1 MTEINRRTENY
12 QPPRNA
18 TKKDTAEPKVRQPD
32 QGTPGNYNILDKY
45 SEDMRRSFN
54 IIDKHSEELRRMDYV
69 DQERVKKLKANLLNI
84 EAQIRRRNF
93 ADQAAKDTMNFYNK
107 GRIK

>member
-32 QGTPGNYNILDKY
+32 QGTPRSYNILDKH

-54 IIDKHSEELRRMDYV
+54 IIDKHSEKLRRMGYV
-69 DQERVKKLKANLLNI
+69 DHERVKEVKANLSNI
-84 EAQIRRRNF
+84 EKQIRQTNF
-93 ADQAAKDTMNFYNK
+93 ADRVAKDTMNFYNK
-107 GRIK
+107 GRKK